1 MERTLYLPFS
11 YPFSLLFQ
19 RLISESCLTKTK
31 CTGTK
36 TNEPLIARSTSSNY
50 HQTTWKTY
58 HIAFMRYLSGKMK
71 EFKRLASINCN
82 NALPVI
88 ELKMSNCEDIKPFEA
103 NNEQLDASSTDN
115 AKHGHCFAQSLIVKE
130 RDIEYQVFSV
140 LIYFLSSYVYRKWPR
155 KCEEVLCSLWFMLV
169 RNLHHSL
176 CSCTIKKRDIKH
188 ISTYIFIVKFVVEN
202 W

>member
-1 MERTLYLPFS
+1 
-11 YPFSLLFQ
+11 
-19 RLISESCLTKTK
+19 
-31 CTGTK
+31 
-36 TNEPLIARSTSSNY
+36 
-50 HQTTWKTY
+50 
-58 HIAFMRYLSGKMK
+58 MK

-140 LIYFLSSYVYRKWPR
+140 LIYFLSTFEQPVMFTKNDRENVKKCSGVYD
-155 KCEEVLCSLWFMLV
+155 LCLFVIYIIHYALV
-169 RNLHHSL
+169 PLKNA
-176 CSCTIKKRDIKH
+176 I
-188 ISTYIFIVKFVVEN
+188 
-202 W
+202 